1 MKSED
6 GSVFG
11 PISTSQ
17 LEEWANSAQISPQD
31 KISSDEKNW
40 LKAPLVSFLKMDFL
54 LETAPDQFYGP
65 TTAGTI
71 KEFLEAGEVTKETL
85 VINSQD
91 GSIKVVGDMELIPL
105 IEDSVEA
112 EQPIKTSLR
121 SSLQQRIREL
131 EETLMSER
139 RAREHS
145 EKLLAKLEAKL
156 TEIAALV
163 GSALWIIHTF
173 WWLNE

>member
-1 MKSED
+1 MEQSNHWFLMKSED
-6 GSVFG
+6 ESVFG

-71 KEFLEAGEVTKETL
+71 KEFLEALQKRAVKVRFETITRADRL
-85 VINSQD
+85 TESTPGLPRANLARLNQQFWIHSSCRDQARFSS
-91 GSIKVVGDMELIPL
+91 GL
-105 IEDSVEA
+105 
-112 EQPIKTSLR
+112 PIRTPKR
-121 SSLQQRIREL
+121 GC
-131 EETLMSER
+131 TL
-139 RAREHS
+139 AWYKIL
-145 EKLLAKLEAKL
+145 KLLKD
-156 TEIAALV
+156 
-163 GSALWIIHTF
+163 
-173 WWLNE
+173 

>member
-1 MKSED
+1 MEQSNHWFLMKSED

-31 KISSDEKNW
+31 KISTDEKIW

-71 KEFLEAGEVTKETL
+71 KEFLEVGEVTKETP
-85 VINSQD
+85 VINCQD
-91 GSIKVVGDMELIPL
+91 GSIKLVGEMENIPFS
-105 IEDSVEA
+105 DAGAEA

-131 EETLMSER
+131 EETLMIER

-145 EKLLAKLEAKL
+145 EKLLTKLEAKL
-156 TEIAALV
+156 KEIAVLV
-163 GSALWIIHTF
+163 GSSF
-173 WWLNE
+173 

>member
-1 MKSED
+1 MEQSNHWFLMKSDD

-31 KISSDEKNW
+31 KISTDEKNW
-40 LKAPLVSFLKMDFL
+40 LKAPQVSFLKMDFL
-54 LETAPDQFYGP
+54 LETGPDQFYGP
-65 TTAGTI
+65 TTTGTI
-71 KEFLEAGEVTKETL
+71 KEFLEVGEVTKETP
-85 VINSQD
+85 VINCQD
-91 GSIKVVGDMELIPL
+91 GSIKMVGEMDNFPL
-105 IEDSVEA
+105 SDAGGEA

-131 EETLMSER
+131 EETLMVER

-145 EKLLAKLEAKL
+145 EKLLTKLEAKL
-156 TEIAALV
+156 KEVAVLV
-163 GSALWIIHTF
+163 GA
-173 WWLNE
+173 